1 MEPDRWMELGL
12 MGLALG
18 LGLVKD
24 TLFVG
29 LRSEDKLLDPG

>member
-12 MGLALG
+12 MGLG

-24 TLFVG
+24 TLLVG
-29 LRSEDKLLDPG
+29 LPSEDKPLDPD